1 MESGLHGAHNGAVA
15 MKTAP
20 VMGFNVHLCD
30 SCQLQH
36 IHMKELQAIIGDD
49 GVGAVIIEVM
59 WSLYTFGSSRQA
71 DDANLWLLKK
81 RELVASHSLK
91 IQWIARAEIWSAK

>member
-1 MESGLHGAHNGAVA
+1 
-15 MKTAP
+15 
-20 VMGFNVHLCD
+20 
-30 SCQLQH
+30 
-36 IHMKELQAIIGDD
+36 MKELQAIIGDD

-59 WSLYTFGSSRQA
+59 WSLYTFGSSRRA

-91 IQWIARAEIWSAK
+91 I